1 MNGETMA
8 STYQDG
14 LRECAR
20 LHTSIKLEAFEAG
33 ARVGQISCAEE
44 THAEL
49 VEAGARLG
57 VLATLLALGLAWWW
71 AGRRG

>member
-1 MNGETMA
+1 MQT
-8 STYQDG
+8 TYADG

-20 LHTSIKLEAFEAG
+20 LHHAMKASAFEMG
-33 ARVGQISCAEE
+33 ARVGQLSCAEE

-57 VLATLLALGLAWWW
+57 VLATLLAVGVAWWW
-71 AGRRG
+71 GRR